1 RGPVLWAVAA
11 SAVSWLIFTIIAGA
25 VSDRIGRRKTYILG
39 WVLLLIGIVSLFPLV
54 NTGSVGMLLL
64 GLVVLTVGLGF
75 TYGQQP
81 AMYAELFPSSVR
93 FSGVSVSYA
102 IGSILGGAFAP
113 TIAKGLVSSTGTTA
127 SVAVYLGVVAVL
139 ALAATLLL
147 RDRTGIP
154 LGPDHEDEQSVSPIV
169 GVGSDRR
176 TTESSTEAALHD

>member
-1 RGPVLWAVAA
+1 VPSRTRSGARTPIIIGW
-11 SAVSWLIFTIIAGA
+11 IF
-25 VSDRIGRRKTYILG
+25 
-39 WVLLLIGIVSLFPLV
+39 LLIGIFALFPLV
-54 NTGSVGMLLL
+54 NTGSLGLLVL

-113 TIAKGLVSSTGTTA
+113 TIAKALVSATGTTT
-127 SVAVYLGVVAVL
+127 SVAVYLGIVAAL
-139 ALAATLLL
+139 ALIATLVL

-154 LGPDHEDEQSVSPIV
+154 LGPDHEEDQQVSPII
-169 GVGSDRR
+169 GIGSSARR
-176 TTESSTEAALHD
+176 